1 MPCWT
6 WDLAAGW
13 MNMKH
18 TCHYGHGAKDLT
30 PEEIQE
36 QFFNLGRC
44 RHDKKLFEKFASYL
58 EGLRKAA

>member
-1 MPCWT
+1 
-6 WDLAAGW
+6 
-13 MNMKH
+13 MKH